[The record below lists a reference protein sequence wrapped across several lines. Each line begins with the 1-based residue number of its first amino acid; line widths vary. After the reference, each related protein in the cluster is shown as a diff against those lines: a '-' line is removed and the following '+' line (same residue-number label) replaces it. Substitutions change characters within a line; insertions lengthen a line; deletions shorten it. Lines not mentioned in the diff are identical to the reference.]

1 MRSRNRS
8 HDDVASGGG
17 DLESW
22 ISGLTGGE
30 TSVRRL
36 RERLVADGGGPEGT
50 CEVCERAATGEVHP
64 GHDSY
69 GAHEGHARGRLT
81 A

>member
-1 MRSRNRS
+1 VKTRKDS
-8 HDDVASGGG
+8 HDAVPSDSG

-36 RERLVADGGGPEGT
+36 RKRLHENGEVAEGA
-50 CEVCERAATGEVHP
+50 CAVCAGAATGETHA
-64 GHDSY
+64 GHDD
-69 GAHEGHARGRLT
+69 HERNRLT